1 MGKYITI
8 KIPNKDCKGIYLFVT
23 SDIKSITDSKEAAK
37 LLTNPFKL
45 QLRTKVG
52 NKTGKKTFEF
62 NKRKTTFL
70 FALEEVASQRQACN
84 KIPSLIR

>member
-1 MGKYITI
+1 MGKYVSI

-23 SDIKSITDSKEAAK
+23 VDIKTITNSKEATK

-62 NKRKTTFL
+62 NKKKITFL
-70 FALEEVASQRQACN
+70 SALEEVASQRQTI
-84 KIPSLIR
+84 KVII